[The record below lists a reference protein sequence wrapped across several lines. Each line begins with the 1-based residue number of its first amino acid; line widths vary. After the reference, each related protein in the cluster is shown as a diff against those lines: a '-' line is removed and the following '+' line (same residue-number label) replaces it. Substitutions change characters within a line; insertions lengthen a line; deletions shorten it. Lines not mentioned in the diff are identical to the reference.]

1 MAIVE
6 MVMPRMGESVMECTV
21 IGILKKV
28 GDRVEADDSV
38 MEVATDKV
46 DTEVPTPYGGVIA
59 EILVKEGD
67 VVPVGNAI
75 IRIETNG
82 SVAVPVAE
90 ESREVQTLEKEIETV
105 TQSLVPTPPAHVQET
120 NQGTNTR
127 FYSPLVQTIAK
138 MEGVSLQ
145 ELEKIAG
152 TGAENRVTKK
162 DILDYL
168 ASRGSKSMGVSPQSI
183 VDSPQE
189 TANLQH
195 QTGNPKHETRNT
207 KHETSKGIEVLPMD
221 RMRKLIAERMVESKR
236 ISPHVSSFVETD
248 MTNIVLW
255 RNQIK
260 DEFKR
265 QTGEGLTFTPLLIE
279 AVVKAI
285 KDFPLIN
292 ISVEGDSILK
302 KRDINVGMAV
312 ALPSGNL
319 IVPVIHNAD
328 QYSLIGLAKKVN
340 DLANRARQN
349 KLTADDLAGGTYTV
363 SNIGTFGNIMGTPII
378 LQPQVAI
385 MAFGAI
391 QKRPVVIETPQGDV
405 IGIRSMMYISHSYDH
420 RVVDGALGGMFVKR
434 VSDYLSE
441 FDLNRKLF

>member
-21 IGILKKV
+21 ISILKKV

-46 DTEVPTPYGGVIA
+46 DTEVPAPYGGIIA

-67 VVPVGNAI
+67 VVPVGNVV
-75 IRIETNG
+75 IRIDTPAGAAVNG
-82 SVAVPVAE
+82 VTPVAVPE
-90 ESREVQTLEKEIETV
+90 EADELEKQFVTV
-105 TQSLVPTPPAHVQET
+105 ATTIIPALPHPTDSI
-120 NQGTNTR
+120 NSGR
-127 FYSPLVQTIAK
+127 FYSPLVLNIAQ
-138 MEGVSLQ
+138 MEGISRQ
-145 ELEKIAG
+145 ELDQIQG
-152 TGAENRVTKK
+152 TGAESRVTKK
-162 DILDYL
+162 DILAYL
-168 ASRGSKSMGVSPQSI
+168 ESRQQSAVGSQQSTLGSPQSTDASGMTKSEITNRQSPIEI
-183 VDSPQE
+183 V
-189 TANLQH
+189 
-195 QTGNPKHETRNT
+195 
-207 KHETSKGIEVLPMD
+207 PMD
-221 RMRKLIAERMVESKR
+221 RMRRMIAERMIESKNT
-236 ISPHVSSFVETD
+236 SAHVASFVETD

-260 DEFKR
+260 DEFRR
-265 QTGEGLTFTPLLIE
+265 QTGDGITYTPILIE

-292 ISVEGDSILK
+292 ISVEGENILK
-302 KRDINVGMAV
+302 KRDINIGMAV

-340 DLANRARQN
+340 ELANRARQN
-349 KLTADDLAGGTYTV
+349 KLTADDLAGGTYTI
-363 SNIGTFGNIMGTPII
+363 SNIGTFGNVMGTPII
-378 LQPQVAI
+378 VQPQVAI

-434 VSDYLSE
+434 VSDYLTQ

>member
-90 ESREVQTLEKEIETV
+90 ESKEVQTLEKEIETV
-105 TQSLVPTPPAHVQET
+105 TQSLVANLQPSSPTPTTSEAV
-120 NQGTNTR
+120 GTR

-168 ASRGSKSMGVSPQSI
+168 ASRSSSTQSMGGNPQSI
-183 VDSPQE
+183 VDSQQTNPKQE
-189 TANLQH
+189 TAN
-195 QTGNPKHETRNT
+195 P
-207 KHETSKGIEVLPMD
+207 KHETSKGIEVVPMD

>member
-6 MVMPRMGESVMECTV
+6 MVMPRMGESVMECT
-21 IGILKKV
+21 IISILKKV

-59 EILVKEGD
+59 EILVNEGD

-90 ESREVQTLEKEIETV
+90 ESQEVQTLEREIETV
-105 TQSLVPTPPAHVQET
+105 TQSLVANVQHSSSTHTSSEAVS
-120 NQGTNTR
+120 TR

-145 ELEKIAG
+145 ELEQIAG

-168 ASRGSKSMGVSPQSI
+168 ASRNSSTQSMGGSQQSM
-183 VDSPQE
+183 VDSQQTNPKPE
-189 TANLQH
+189 TAN
-195 QTGNPKHETRNT
+195 P
-207 KHETSKGIEVLPMD
+207 KHETSKGIEVVPMD

-292 ISVEGDSILK
+292 ISVEGDTILK